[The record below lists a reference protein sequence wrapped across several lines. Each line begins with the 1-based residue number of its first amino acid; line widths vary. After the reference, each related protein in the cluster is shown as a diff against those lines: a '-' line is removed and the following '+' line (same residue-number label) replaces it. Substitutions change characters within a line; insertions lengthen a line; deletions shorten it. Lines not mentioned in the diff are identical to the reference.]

1 MKSESQRR
9 RNRNGA
15 ACMKITLVG
24 TGRVGSAIAFG
35 LTINPLASELL
46 LLNRSR
52 NKAEGDALDLT
63 HAAALVNSNMKIHA
77 GEIADS
83 KDSDVIIFTASVPF
97 RYPEQTRL
105 AMGIENMPILKE
117 WIPELARQSPNAI
130 ILMVSNPVDA
140 LTYETIRLTG
150 FDPKRVIGTG
160 TLVDSIRYR
169 ALLSTRLQIHPE
181 DIRAYIMGEHGD
193 SQFAASSIAM
203 TGGERFYPS
212 DTSREMFEK
221 TKAMGYEVFRLKGH
235 TSYGIAMAT
244 ITILDSITYDLRHTL
259 PVSVMVDGYLGVED
273 VCLSMPAVIGREGI
287 TRILHPVLNEEEQ
300 DAFRRSAE
308 IVKQT
313 LVDMEAG

>member
-1 MKSESQRR
+1 
-9 RNRNGA
+9 
-15 ACMKITLVG
+15 MKITLVG
-24 TGRVGSAIAFG
+24 TGRVGSAIAFA

-52 NKAEGDALDLT
+52 EKAEGDALDLT
-63 HAAALVNSNMKIHA
+63 HAAALVDSNMKIHA

-97 RYPEQTRL
+97 RYPNQTRL
-105 AMGIENMPILKE
+105 EMGIDNMPILRK
-117 WIPELARQSPNAI
+117 WMPALAEASPNAI
-130 ILMVSNPVDA
+130 VLMVSNPVDA
-140 LTYETIRLTG
+140 LAYETIRLTG

-169 ALLSTRLQIHPE
+169 ALLSTELKIHAQ
-181 DIRAYIMGEHGD
+181 DIRAYILGEHGD
-193 SQFAASSIAM
+193 TQFAASSIAM

-212 DTSREMFEK
+212 DTSRRMFEE

-244 ITILDSITYDLRHTL
+244 ITILDSIAYDLRHTM
-259 PVSVMVDGYLGVED
+259 PVSVLVDGYLGVED
-273 VCLSMPAVIGREGI
+273 VCLSLPAVIGREGV
-287 TRILHPVLNEEEQ
+287 TRILHPTLSEDEEA
-300 DAFRRSAE
+300 AFRKSAE

-313 LVDMEAG
+313 LAEMETGQ

>member
-1 MKSESQRR
+1 
-9 RNRNGA
+9 
-15 ACMKITLVG
+15 MKITLVG
-24 TGRVGSAIAFG
+24 TGRVGSAIAFA

-52 NKAEGDALDLT
+52 EKAEGDALDLT
-63 HAAALVNSNMKIHA
+63 HAAALVDSNMKIHA

-97 RYPEQTRL
+97 RYPNQTRL
-105 AMGIENMPILKE
+105 EMGIDNMPILRK
-117 WIPELARQSPNAI
+117 WMPALAEASPNAI
-130 ILMVSNPVDA
+130 VLMVSNPVDA
-140 LTYETIRLTG
+140 LAYETIRLTG

-169 ALLSTRLQIHPE
+169 ALLSTELKIHAQ
-181 DIRAYIMGEHGD
+181 DIRAYILGEHGD
-193 SQFAASSIAM
+193 TQFAASSIAM

-212 DTSREMFEK
+212 DTSRRMFEE

-244 ITILDSITYDLRHTL
+244 ITILDSIAYDLRHTM
-259 PVSVMVDGYLGVED
+259 PVSVLVDGYLGLED
-273 VCLSMPAVIGREGI
+273 VCLSLPAVIGREGV
-287 TRILHPVLNEEEQ
+287 TRILHPTLSDDEEA
-300 DAFRRSAE
+300 AFRKSAE

-313 LVDMEAG
+313 LAEMEAGQ

>member
-1 MKSESQRR
+1 
-9 RNRNGA
+9 
-15 ACMKITLVG
+15 MKITLVG
-24 TGRVGSAIAFG
+24 TGRVGSAIAFA

-52 NKAEGDALDLT
+52 EKAEGDALDLT
-63 HAAALVNSNMKIHA
+63 HAAALVDSNMKIHA

-97 RYPEQTRL
+97 RYPNQTRL
-105 AMGIENMPILKE
+105 EMGIDNMPILRK
-117 WIPELARQSPNAI
+117 WMPALAETSPNAI
-130 ILMVSNPVDA
+130 VLMVSNPVDA
-140 LTYETIRLTG
+140 LAYETIRLTG

-169 ALLSTRLQIHPE
+169 ALLSTELKIHAQ
-181 DIRAYIMGEHGD
+181 DIRAYILGEHGD
-193 SQFAASSIAM
+193 TQFAASSIAM

-212 DTSREMFEK
+212 DTSRRMFEE

-244 ITILDSITYDLRHTL
+244 ITILDSIAYDLRHTM
-259 PVSVMVDGYLGVED
+259 PVSVLVDGYLGVED
-273 VCLSMPAVIGREGI
+273 VCLSLPAVIGREGV
-287 TRILHPVLNEEEQ
+287 TRILHPTLSEDEEA
-300 DAFRRSAE
+300 AFRKSAE

-313 LVDMEAG
+313 LAEMEAGQ

>member
-1 MKSESQRR
+1 
-9 RNRNGA
+9 
-15 ACMKITLVG
+15 MKITLVG
-24 TGRVGSAIAFG
+24 TGRVGSAIAFA

-52 NKAEGDALDLT
+52 EKAEGDALDLT
-63 HAAALVNSNMKIHA
+63 HAAALVDSNMKIHA

-97 RYPEQTRL
+97 RYPNQTRL
-105 AMGIENMPILKE
+105 EMGIDNMPILRK
-117 WIPELARQSPNAI
+117 WMPALAEASPNAI
-130 ILMVSNPVDA
+130 VLMVSNPVDA
-140 LTYETIRLTG
+140 LAYETIRLTG

-169 ALLSTRLQIHPE
+169 ALLSTELKIHAQ
-181 DIRAYIMGEHGD
+181 DIRAYILGEHGD
-193 SQFAASSIAM
+193 TQFAASSIAM

-212 DTSREMFEK
+212 DTSRRMFEE

-244 ITILDSITYDLRHTL
+244 ITILDSIAYDLRHTM
-259 PVSVMVDGYLGVED
+259 PVSVLVDGYLGVED
-273 VCLSMPAVIGREGI
+273 VCLSLPAVIGREGV
-287 TRILHPVLNEEEQ
+287 TRILHPTLSEDEEA
-300 DAFRRSAE
+300 AFRKSAE

-313 LVDMEAG
+313 LAEMEAGQ